1 LRQNPRT
8 PNQPGMARASFAD
21 ESLDGGGH
29 VIAVTGELDL
39 TGVGDL
45 RRHVDAALAEGRARL
60 VVDLSAATH
69 LDSSALA
76 ELLTAHQRALG
87 LRGGL
92 ALVVTSPAISRV
104 LEVRG
109 VDGLFTIARTRGAA
123 LAALGA

>member
-1 LRQNPRT
+1 
-8 PNQPGMARASFAD
+8 MARASFAD
-21 ESLDGGGH
+21 ETLDDGGH
-29 VIAVTGELDL
+29 LIAVSGELDM

-60 VVDLSAATH
+60 VVDLSSATH

-76 ELLTAHQRALG
+76 ELLSAHQRALG

-104 LEVRG
+104 LEIRG
-109 VDGLFTIARTRGAA
+109 VDGLFTVTPTREAA
-123 LAALGA
+123 LAALA